1 MRDKIMKKIEEQEWK
16 FSDLLKLKD
25 VANELA
31 EELYMEMSNAE
42 KIKLVWERDI
52 EEGTFAMVFPPLVK
66 ELSLIHI

>member
-42 KIKLVWERDI
+42 KIWKV
-52 EEGTFAMVFPPLVK
+52 
-66 ELSLIHI
+66 